1 MEIVNKQAPSL
12 NNCPKPST
20 LVYQHTTNVPEVTSI
35 SQNILYETDVIRL
48 EEENAMSIIIPD
60 QDASIFDEQFQIVQT
75 KISQKKSVISSKQ
88 VLNPEDQITFSHGEK
103 NHDNIPSGSTNL
115 DRNSDDKSQK
125 SPFMT
130 TSHANNFDRENQ
142 STFSVVNNEPQLIT
156 TQSSSYSD
164 IDLSE
169 QLDQIQIHEDAI
181 SQERLAD
188 ASTSA
193 SEEKFES
200 PQEQVD
206 SNNDEKITPVL
217 IPEHIAVNF
226 AYLLLTLITNI
237 ESFSMVS
244 IILVIKN

>member
-1 MEIVNKQAPSL
+1 MEVVNKQVPSL
-12 NNCPKPST
+12 NTRPKPST
-20 LVYQHTTNVPEVTSI
+20 PIQQHATNVPEVASD

-60 QDASIFDEQFQIVQT
+60 QDVSIFDEQFQIVQT
-75 KISQKKSVISSKQ
+75 KIPQKKSVISSKQ
-88 VLNPEDQITFSHGEK
+88 VLNTEDQITSSHGEK

-115 DRNSDDKSQK
+115 DRNSDHTSQK
-125 SPFMT
+125 SPFKT
-130 TSHANNFDRENQ
+130 TSHANNFDQENQ

-169 QLDQIQIHEDAI
+169 QLDQIQMHEDAT
-181 SQERLAD
+181 SQERLVD

-237 ESFSMVS
+237 ESCSMVS